1 MTGLLVDA
9 ALITLLVLAALV
21 TVVVLLDAR
30 PPR

>member
-21 TVVVLLDAR
+21 TAVVLLDAR